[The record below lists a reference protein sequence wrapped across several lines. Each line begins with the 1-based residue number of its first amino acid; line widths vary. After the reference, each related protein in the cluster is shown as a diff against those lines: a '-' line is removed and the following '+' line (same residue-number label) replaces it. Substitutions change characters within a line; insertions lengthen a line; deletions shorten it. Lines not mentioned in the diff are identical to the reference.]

1 MKTALHHKLDDYR
14 RLFIK
19 KDLIELSSWITT
31 VERINDEL
39 QHLKLIE
46 SQLIKNSAFRNIL
59 IGFRRKNTLVMGLLC
74 KYEQA
79 LKKELEFG
87 NQEYNVT
94 RAKEHEKYRERY
106 VNLITEFRHLKNIA
120 YHNLA
125 KYRRR

>member
-1 MKTALHHKLDDYR
+1 MNTALHHKIDDYR

-19 KDLIELSSWITT
+19 KDLIELSSWITA
-31 VERINDEL
+31 VEHINEEL

-46 SQLIKNSAFRNIL
+46 SQLIKNSAFSNTL
-59 IGFRRKNTLVMGLLC
+59 LGFRRKSTLVMGLLC

-87 NQEYNVT
+87 NREYNVT

>member
-1 MKTALHHKLDDYR
+1 MNTALHHKIDDYR

-31 VERINDEL
+31 VEYINEEL
-39 QHLKLIE
+39 QHLKIIE
-46 SQLIKNSAFRNIL
+46 SQLIKNSAFSNTL

-87 NQEYNVT
+87 KQEYNVT
-94 RAKEHEKYRERY
+94 RAKEHEKYRSHYNEL
-106 VNLITEFRHLKNIA
+106 NNEFRQLKNVA
-120 YHNLA
+120 YTNLS
-125 KYRRR
+125 KYKRR